1 MLERIKQRVVEE
13 GVIANNQVL
22 LLDTLLNH
30 QVDAQFALDAGTLL
44 AEKFQD
50 AGVTKIVTIESSGIS
65 IAMGAA
71 LKLGVPFVFVRRKAT
86 LTTDAAV
93 WTERVPSYTKGI
105 VSDLI
110 LTKSLI
116 SKNDRVL
123 LIDDIIANG
132 DGAKG
137 LVRIMEQTGATVV
150 GFGIAIEKVFQDGGA
165 SLRKAGLRV
174 ESLVQVASLEGG
186 KVTLA

>member
-1 MLERIKQRVVEE
+1 MLERLKQRVVED

-22 LLDTLLNH
+22 MLDTLLTH

-65 IAMGAA
+65 IAMAAA

-86 LTTDAAV
+86 LTTDSDV

-110 LTKSLI
+110 LSKSLI
-116 SKNDRVL
+116 SADDRVL

-137 LVRIMEQTGATVV
+137 LVRMMKQTGATLV

-174 ESLVQVASLEGG
+174 ESLVKVESLDGG
-186 KVTLA
+186 KITLA